1 MPIECQRPLDV
12 SAVLKHTFMIGGFVR
27 ANNSFK
33 GLDKGFWAHVRSLSQ
48 TLGYT
53 DRGKGAIKVP
63 TLANILVGMKKLEL
77 LSGHLVE
84 NGKPTPFADKLIAYF
99 AFRAEVLNGTVQHQL
114 MDKVAAEAMYNR
126 LLGLQKYKHAA
137 AMNKQKGDKKKVAYL
152 TAMVNMLIEAN
163 AQGIEYDHDPRQ
175 LTTVTRDGMP
185 LRTLARRIDGA
196 FPTPINPIAVWE
208 IKEYYHTTTFGSRVA
223 DGVYETLLDGME
235 LEEMRLETGVE
246 VEHIL
251 IADAHYTWWEC
262 GRSYLCRMIDM
273 LHMGYVDE
281 ILFGTEIE
289 DRLPAMVTEW
299 VEKTRARQAAADV
312 VLPDETPL
320 L

>member
-1 MPIECQRPLDV
+1 
-12 SAVLKHTFMIGGFVR
+12 
-27 ANNSFK
+27 
-33 GLDKGFWAHVRSLSQ
+33 
-48 TLGYT
+48 
-53 DRGKGAIKVP
+53 
-63 TLANILVGMKKLEL
+63 MKKLGL
-77 LSGHLVE
+77 HSHHLVE
-84 NGKPTPFADKLIAYF
+84 QGQSTAFARTLLAYF
-99 AFRAEVLNGTVQHQL
+99 AYRADILNNTVQHQL
-114 MDKVAAEAMYNR
+114 MDKIAAQAMYER
-126 LLGLQKYKHAA
+126 LLASGEYKLPA
-137 AMNKQKGDKKKVAYL
+137 AMNKQKGEKKQVAYL

-163 AQGIEYDHDPRQ
+163 AQGMDYDHDPRQ

-196 FPTPINPIAVWE
+196 FPSAVNPVAVWE

-246 VEHIL
+246 VEHVL

-281 ILFGTEIE
+281 ILFGREIE
-289 DRLPAMVTEW
+289 ERLPAMVASW
-299 VEKTRARQAAADV
+299 VEKTKERQAAAKV
-312 VLPDETPL
+312 VLPNDTAIL
-320 L
+320 

>member
-1 MPIECQRPLDV
+1 
-12 SAVLKHTFMIGGFVR
+12 
-27 ANNSFK
+27 
-33 GLDKGFWAHVRSLSQ
+33 
-48 TLGYT
+48 
-53 DRGKGAIKVP
+53 
-63 TLANILVGMKKLEL
+63 MKKLGLQSE
-77 LSGHLVE
+77 HLVQK
-84 NGKPTPFADKLIAYF
+84 GRPTEFAETLMSYF
-99 AFRAEVLNGTVQHQL
+99 AFRAEILNNTVQHQL
-114 MDKVAAEAMYNR
+114 MDKVAAKAMYER
-126 LLGLQKYKHAA
+126 LLAMQEYKLAA
-137 AMNKQKGDKKKVAYL
+137 AMNKQKGEKKQVAYL

-163 AQGIEYDHDPRQ
+163 SQGIEYDHDPRQ
-175 LTTVTRDGMP
+175 LTTVTRNGMP

-196 FPTPINPIAVWE
+196 FPSAVNPVAVWE

-246 VEHIL
+246 VEHVL
-251 IADAHYTWWEC
+251 IADAHYTWWTC

-289 DRLPAMVTEW
+289 DRLPIMVAEW
-299 VEKTRARQAAADV
+299 VRKTRERQEKAKIVRAD
-312 VLPDETPL
+312 DAPL

>member
-1 MPIECQRPLDV
+1 MRGND
-12 SAVLKHTFMIGGFVR
+12 A
-27 ANNSFK
+27 FK

-53 DRGKGAIKVP
+53 ARGTGTIKVP
-63 TLANILVGMKKLEL
+63 TLDQVVTGMKTLGL
-77 LSGHLVE
+77 LSDHLVQK
-84 NGKPTPFADKLIAYF
+84 GKPTDFAERLLGYF
-99 AFRAEVLNGTVQHQL
+99 AFRADILNNTVQHQL
-114 MDKVAAEAMYNR
+114 MDKVAAKAMYQR
-126 LLGLQKYKHAA
+126 LLAHQDYKLAA
-137 AMNKQKGDKKKVAYL
+137 AMNKQKGEKKQVAYL

-163 AQGIEYDHDPRQ
+163 AEGMEYDHDPRK
-175 LTTVTRDGMP
+175 LTTVTRDGVP

-196 FPTPINPIAVWE
+196 FPSAVNPVAVWE

-289 DRLPAMVTEW
+289 ERLPDMVAGW
-299 VEKTRARQAAADV
+299 VEKTKARQAEALA
-312 VLPDETPL
+312 VLPDDTAL

>member
-1 MPIECQRPLDV
+1 MPIERKRCLDV
-12 SAVLKHTFMIGGFVR
+12 SPVLDQIFVGGFVR
-27 ANNSFK
+27 ANDTFK
-33 GLDKGFWAHVRSLSQ
+33 GLDKGFWAHVRSLSEA
-48 TLGYT
+48 LGYT
-53 DRGKGAIKVP
+53 VRGKGTIKVHG
-63 TLANILVGMKKLEL
+63 LADIKKGMKKLKL
-77 LSGHLVE
+77 LDDHLVQS
-84 NGKPTPFADKLIAYF
+84 GKPTELAQQLIDYF
-99 AFRAEVLNGTVQHQL
+99 EFRADILNNTVQNQL
-114 MDKVAAEAMYNR
+114 MDKVAAQAMYER
-126 LLGLQKYKHAA
+126 LLGAQEYKLAA
-137 AMNKQKGDKKKVAYL
+137 AMNKQSGDKKKVAYL

-163 AQGIEYDHDPRQ
+163 CQGIEFDHNPQQ

-196 FPTPINPIAVWE
+196 FPSAVNPVAVWE

-235 LEEMRLETGVE
+235 LEEMRVETGVE

-251 IADAHYTWWEC
+251 IADAHYTWWVK

-289 DRLPAMVTEW
+289 DRLPAMVAEW
-299 VEKTRARQAAADV
+299 AGKTRDRQAVAEV
-312 VLPDETPL
+312 VLEDDTAL